1 MDDAA
6 GDFDDADIN
15 LERVGKELC
24 AGGISGVF
32 GVVVGLPFDLIKVRM
47 QVNPDLYR
55 SGMSCFIK
63 TVKTDG
69 FFSLYRGM
77 MAPGACLCVCSWFIS
92 PSFSLSALCPSLL
105 ISLPPP

>member
-1 MDDAA
+1 MDSVAEEL
-6 GDFDDADIN
+6 DDSDIN
-15 LERVGKELC
+15 LKRVVKELT

-47 QVNPDLYR
+47 QVNPNLYR
-55 SGMSCFIK
+55 SGIACFVK

-77 MAPGACLCVCSWFIS
+77 MAPGACAFCAYIS
-92 PSFSLSALCPSLL
+92 ISFFSLALSPSLL
-105 ISLPPP
+105 TSLPSP

>member
-1 MDDAA
+1 MGDMAGELDDSEVN
-6 GDFDDADIN
+6 F
-15 LERVGKELC
+15 ERVGKELF

-32 GVVVGLPFDLIKVRM
+32 GVIVGLPFDLIKVRM

-55 SGMSCFIK
+55 SGISCFIK

-77 MAPGACLCVCSWFIS
+77 MAPGACVCVFQVSCVMSYHNHFL
-92 PSFSLSALCPSLL
+92 SL
-105 ISLPPP
+105 